1 MTEKNENNNQK
12 DNDNPFL
19 LLGFWEFAI
28 ISTLMVVF
36 FPWSLLFC
44 LIFYGLEHTKF
55 LVIALFHDFVKT
67 LLSVLSVLF
76 LVVIVILGLIYLF
89 AG

>member
-1 MTEKNENNNQK
+1 MPEKNENNNQK
-12 DNDNPFL
+12 DTDNPFL

-44 LIFYGLEHTKF
+44 LIFYGLEYTKL

-67 LLSVLSVLF
+67 LLSVLSILF
-76 LVVIVILGLIYLF
+76 LVVIFILGLIYLF